1 MFNKSTVKSTVTLGA
16 ALDQDILDNERSSQ
30 NFCRMTPTHVPEQ
43 FDRTMGCTAAELIS
57 WLPRSLP
64 DAQLAVDDTLG
75 RCVASWPEGSLRLQW
90 SPLPDRCIALLRIPQ
105 LQVHFAFEGLDD
117 AARYAR
123 QKFFDL
129 HTHRGGG

>member
-1 MFNKSTVKSTVTLGA
+1 
-16 ALDQDILDNERSSQ
+16 
-30 NFCRMTPTHVPEQ
+30 MTPSHVPEQ
-43 FDRTMGCTAAELIS
+43 FDRTMGCTAAELLS
-57 WLPRSLP
+57 WLPRALP
-64 DAQLAVDDTLG
+64 DAQLAVDETLG

-105 LQVHFAFEGLDD
+105 LQVHFAFVGLDG